1 MDPPVN
7 NDDFVELG
15 AAPVQ
20 QVGPGRA
27 KGMPN
32 FKAEEDAMFATAY
45 VFVTTNAAV
54 GTDQNGGATFWET
67 IRVSFV

>member
-7 NDDFVELG
+7 NDNFVELG

-20 QVGPGRA
+20 QVVGPGRA

-32 FKAEEDAMFATAY
+32 FRADEDEMLATAY

-54 GTDQNGGATFWET
+54 GTDQNGAT
-67 IRVSFV
+67 

>member
-7 NDDFVELG
+7 SDFVELG

-20 QVGPGRA
+20 QVVGPGRA

-32 FKAEEDAMFATAY
+32 FRADEDDMLATAY
-45 VFVTTNAAV
+45 VFVTTNAVV
-54 GTDQNGGATFWET
+54 GTDQNGACNTPY
-67 IRVSFV
+67 VPLV